1 MKLRK
6 RFPTDVYNETN
17 ADIDIFKNIYDGVIY
32 YKDRYGNLVP
42 IFQGEASIYVQDG
55 TLTGNRT
62 LTGAGFYLDFLG
74 VSRFLVNASG
84 DITSTAGGNINL
96 NPGGEVVVADTK
108 SISFDNPTGPVTALK
123 VRSNPGTF
131 IEFDNVLV
139 GSPPSKVKI
148 SGADGI
154 EILNGGG
161 ITTIENNLA
170 YYSGTGNSIANI
182 TADLNP
188 KVIPTR
194 EWVNNAISLVP
205 TLYSFNSSLQNDRF
219 VAGAGRTLTFGP
231 GGGALEAFTVDTTGA
246 TLGPGK
252 ALLLTGDLPVNI
264 ESNDEVL
271 ISANQGIKLEA
282 TNVEAEIK
290 GINTDVL
297 IENVTSGNIYI
308 GSSGAGTGLVQIRKP
323 FRYTGSTPG
332 ANYLLQ
338 SNASGDATWQPVSTA
353 APSLYTGS
361 GTVPTTTIATLT
373 DNLEFA
379 GGNVGIG
386 VAPSGAYALN
396 AGGTKLSALNING
409 AYSFPTAVGVPDTGK
424 ALVYNGAG
432 ALIFDTVGVSTA
444 NTIWVSKD
452 GNDGTGQRG
461 RQDKPFLT
469 ILAAVG
475 AAGITAGDT
484 IMVRP
489 GSYTETGTVTIPQ
502 GVSLEG
508 QGGYEV
514 TTITGNGTNT
524 VIVLSQD
531 SAISDFTITIPNSA
545 NYGVEYAGGA
555 GTVAGLRFLKFNGSG
570 NSGSSGIANT
580 GQGKIIGLEIRYGSG
595 DLGNL
600 LLCTDGILACQAIH
614 VPGSG
619 TIQRVAKVTGPSSAG
634 NRGRLQLLDLN
645 AGNPN
650 VEYAVE
656 IGNDA
661 VAVLIS
667 LNLFNIKNGL
677 LISGNTAQTDALGGK
692 IQTTSTITPASY
704 PASLAGVQ
712 GFAVVVAPGLD
723 LASAKTK
730 IDALLEPN
738 FLWDQSIS
746 PNAAAS
752 EFSVNLTQSGSG
764 IRDAALRTFGSDILN
779 GFPEKGSQF
788 CTGEGGANATF
799 NRVFQLDASGNY
811 LADITTDAADNT
823 AGTFTFPLAPGIAN
837 DDQSICFCTTRRDV
851 NSILLKHW
859 GIVMDVATNGTVT
872 GPSSPANANYVF
884 EIYTGTA
891 VYNNTWTI
899 IGSMSTSVL
908 EQYRYANEHFRRANS
923 KEEIRFGIDDTTTW
937 TTTTINSVQGYY
949 ARVRVDRS
957 NATTAFPT
965 FNQLKIT
972 PSFVQF
978 SEKGQQ
984 SFHGLSQ
991 YRKTLFGAGNTWG
1004 LGNGVTDTSVVV
1016 ASTSWTQDN
1025 TNSRANGTGDYMTF
1039 QFAVPGGLSTAHP
1052 VKFKVIYS
1060 TIAGSTLTNVGM
1072 NLRVAPQE
1080 IIGNL
1085 VADPA
1090 GAIVPVPRTEPNT
1103 TGYNTA
1109 APQLVNFPDAPIY
1122 PEKLRVQE
1130 FDGYDISSYYE
1141 DDLLIIQL
1149 ELVDGVTGPT
1159 LNNLRPFD
1167 LWAIVIEGVSFTNGI
1182 NL

>member
-1 MKLRK
+1 MSLIPKI
-6 RFPTDVYNETN
+6 FPRQARNETQ
-17 ADIDIFKNIYDGVIY
+17 ARIEIFKNSYDGIIY
-32 YKDRYGNLVP
+32 YKDRYGNLIP
-42 IFQGEASIYVQDG
+42 IFQGEASIYTQDG
-55 TLTGNRT
+55 TLTGDRL
-62 LTGAGFYLDFLG
+62 LTGANHFLHFKG
-74 VSRFLVNASG
+74 LSNFTVDTAS
-84 DITSTAGGNINL
+84 NINL
-96 NPGGEVVVADTK
+96 DPGGEVVVSNNK
-108 SISFDNPTGPVTALK
+108 SISFDNPTGSVTALK
-123 VRSNPGTF
+123 VRSSISTYLSFENTGVGT
-131 IEFDNVLV
+131 
-139 GSPPSKVKI
+139 SPTKVRL
-148 SGADGI
+148 SGVDGI
-154 EILNGGG
+154 ELYNNSGKTI
-161 ITTIENNLA
+161 IENNLA

-188 KVIPTR
+188 KVIPSR

-205 TLYSFNSSLQNDRF
+205 TLYSFNSSLQNNRF

-231 GGGALEAFTVDTTGA
+231 GGGALESFTVDTTGA
-246 TLGPGK
+246 TLGAGK
-252 ALLLTGDLPVNI
+252 ALLLTGDLPVTI
-264 ESNDEVL
+264 DSNDEVL

-308 GSSGAGTGLVQIRKP
+308 GSSGVGTGLVQIRKP
-323 FRYTGSTPG
+323 FKYTGSTPG
-332 ANYLLQ
+332 TGYLLQ

-361 GTVPTTTIATLT
+361 GTVPTTTVATLT

-396 AGGTKLSALNING
+396 AGGTKLSALNINS
-409 AYSFPTAVGVPDTGK
+409 AYSFPTTVAPADNGK
-424 ALVYNGAG
+424 ALIYDSGSGNLVFQNSSVFTGK
-432 ALIFDTVGVSTA
+432 
-444 NTIWVSKD
+444 TIWVDSVN
-452 GNDGTGQRG
+452 GNDGTGLRG
-461 RQDKPFLT
+461 RQDLPFLT
-469 ILAAVG
+469 ILAAIG

-489 GSYTETGTVTIPQ
+489 GSYTETGTITIPQ

-524 VIVLSQD
+524 VITLSQD
-531 SAISDFTITIPNSA
+531 SALSDFTITIPNSA

-570 NSGSSGIANT
+570 NPGSSGIANT

-645 AGNPN
+645 VGNPN

-692 IQTTSTITPASY
+692 IQTSSTITPASY
-704 PASLAGVQ
+704 PASLVGVQ
-712 GFAVVVAPGLD
+712 GFAVVVAPGLN

-738 FLWDQSIS
+738 FLWDQTVT

-752 EFSVNLTQSGSG
+752 EFSVTLTQSGSG
-764 IRDAALRTFGSDILN
+764 TRNAALRTFGSEIIN
-779 GFPEKGSQF
+779 GFPEKGSGLS
-788 CTGEGGANATF
+788 TGEGGANATF
-799 NRVFQLDASGNY
+799 NRVFQLNTAGNY

-823 AGTFTFPLAPGIAN
+823 ASTFTWGLAAAPAN
-837 DDQSICFCTTRRDV
+837 DNQSICFCTTRRDV
-851 NSILLKHW
+851 NNNLLKHW
-859 GIVMDVATNGTVT
+859 GLIMDVATNGVKA
-872 GPSSPANANYVF
+872 GPASPADADYIF
-884 EIYTGTA
+884 EIYTGAAT
-891 VYNNTWTI
+891 YNPASWTS
-899 IGSMSTSVL
+899 IGAMSTSEE
-908 EQYRYANEHFRRANS
+908 EQYRYANNHFLRANNV
-923 KEEIRFGIDDTTTW
+923 EEIRFGIDNTTTW
-937 TTTTINSVQGYY
+937 NTTTINSVEGYY
-949 ARVRVDRS
+949 ARIRVRT
-957 NATTAFPT
+957 NTTSTYPT

-978 SEKGQQ
+978 NDKGQQ
-984 SFHGLSQ
+984 QFHGLSQ

-1004 LGNGVTDTSVVV
+1004 LGNGVTDTSVDV

-1025 TNSRANGTGDYMTF
+1025 TNSRANGTGDYITF

-1060 TIAGSTLTNVGM
+1060 TTAGSALTNIGM

-1080 IIGNL
+1080 IVGNL

-1090 GAIVPVPRTEPNT
+1090 GGIVPTARTEPNT
-1103 TGYNTA
+1103 TGYNSI
-1109 APQLVNFPDAPIY
+1109 APQLVNFPDASIY

-1149 ELVDGVTGPT
+1149 ELLDGVTGPT
-1159 LNNLRPFD
+1159 LNNARPFD

>member
-1 MKLRK
+1 MSLIPKI
-6 RFPTDVYNETN
+6 FPRQARNETQ
-17 ADIDIFKNIYDGVIY
+17 ARIEIFKNSYDGVLY
-32 YKDRYGNLVP
+32 YKDRYGNLIP
-42 IFQGEASIYVQDG
+42 IAQGDTTIYSIDG
-55 TLTGNRT
+55 TLTGDRL
-62 LTGAGFYLDFLG
+62 LTGANNFLHFKG
-74 VSRFLVNASG
+74 LSEFTV
-84 DITSTAGGNINL
+84 DTAANINL
-96 NPGGEVVVADTK
+96 GPGGEVLVANTK
-108 SISFDNPTGPVTALK
+108 SISFDNPTGSVTALK
-123 VRSNPGTF
+123 VRSSVSTYLSFENTGVGT
-131 IEFDNVLV
+131 
-139 GSPPSKVKI
+139 PPTKVRL
-148 SGADGI
+148 SGVDGI
-154 EILNGGG
+154 ELYNNSGKTI
-161 ITTIENNLA
+161 IENNLA
-170 YYSGTGNSIANI
+170 YYSGTGNSVANI

-188 KVIPTR
+188 KVIPSR
-194 EWVNNAISLVP
+194 EWVNNAISLTP
-205 TLYSFNSSLQNDRF
+205 TIYTTDGSLTGN
-219 VAGAGRTLTFGP
+219 RT
-231 GGGALEAFTVDTTGA
+231 V
-246 TLGPGK
+246 TLG
-252 ALLLTGDLPVNI
+252 AFDLIFDGDGVNPPMLYLDA
-264 ESNDEVL
+264 S
-271 ISANQGIKLEA
+271 
-282 TNVEAEIK
+282 
-290 GINTDVL
+290 TD
-297 IENVTSGNIYI
+297 
-308 GSSGAGTGLVQIRKP
+308 
-323 FRYTGSTPG
+323 
-332 ANYLLQ
+332 
-338 SNASGDATWQPVSTA
+338 
-353 APSLYTGS
+353 
-361 GTVPTTTIATLT
+361 
-373 DNLEFA
+373 
-379 GGNVGIG
+379 NVGIG
-386 VAPSGAYALN
+386 AAPGAYRLDVSGDQRITGALTLGTPLAIANGGTGQITPQLATNALTRVGLATNEHVLTKDTGTGDAVWKAATGAASSIYTASGTIPTTTVATVTDTLNFNGGRVGINVAPGLYDFQVAGTQGASVS
-396 AGGTKLSALNING
+396 KLNINS
-409 AYSFPTAVGVPDTGK
+409 AYSFPTTVAPADNGK
-424 ALVYNGAG
+424 ALTYDSGSGNLVFQAIT
-432 ALIFDTVGVSTA
+432 ASVSTGK
-444 NTIWVSKD
+444 TIWVDSVN
-452 GNDGTGQRG
+452 GNDGTGLRG
-461 RQDKPFLT
+461 RQDLPFLT
-469 ILAAVG
+469 ILAAIG

-619 TIQRVAKVTGPSSAG
+619 TVQRVAKVTGPSSAG

-692 IQTTSTITPASY
+692 IQTSSTLNTASY
-704 PASLAGVQ
+704 PASLAGVE
-712 GFAVVVAPGLD
+712 GFAVVVSPGLN

-738 FLWDQSIS
+738 FLWDQTVS

-752 EFSVNLTQSGSG
+752 EFSVTLTQSGSG
-764 IRDAALRTFGSDILN
+764 IRDAALRTFGSEIVN
-779 GFPEKGSQF
+779 GFPEKGSGF
-788 CTGEGGANATF
+788 STGEGGANATF
-799 NRVFQLDASGNY
+799 NRVFQLDTAGNY

-823 AGTFTFPLAPGIAN
+823 ASTFTWGLAAAPAN
-837 DDQSICFCTTRRDV
+837 DNQSICFCTNRRDI
-851 NSILLKHW
+851 NNNLLKHW
-859 GIVMDVATNGTVT
+859 GLIMDVATNGVKA
-872 GPSSPANANYVF
+872 GPASPADADYIF
-884 EIYTGTA
+884 EIYTGAAT
-891 VYNNTWTI
+891 YNPASWTTI
-899 IGSMSTSVL
+899 RAMSTSEE
-908 EQYRYANEHFRRANS
+908 EQYRYANNHFLRANNV
-923 KEEIRFGIDDTTTW
+923 EEIRFGIDNTTTW
-937 TTTTINSVQGYY
+937 NTTTINSVEGYY
-949 ARVRVDRS
+949 ARIRVRT
-957 NATTAFPT
+957 NTTSTYPT

-978 SEKGQQ
+978 NSKGQQ
-984 SFHGLSQ
+984 QFHGLSQ
-991 YRKTLFGAGNTWG
+991 YRKTLFGSGNTWG
-1004 LGNGVTDTSVVV
+1004 LGNGVTDTTVVV
-1016 ASTSWTQDN
+1016 ASTGWTQDN
-1025 TNSRANGTGDYMTF
+1025 PDSRVNGTGDYMTF

-1060 TIAGSTLTNVGM
+1060 TIVGSALTNVGM

-1080 IIGNL
+1080 IVGNL

-1090 GAIVPVPRTEPNT
+1090 GGITPTARTEPNT
-1103 TGYNTA
+1103 TGYNTT

-1149 ELVDGVTGPT
+1149 ELVNAATGPT
-1159 LNNLRPFD
+1159 LNNARPFD

>member
-1 MKLRK
+1 MSLIPKI
-6 RFPTDVYNETN
+6 FPRQARNETQ
-17 ADIDIFKNIYDGVIY
+17 ARIEIFKNSYEGIIY
-32 YKDRYGNLVP
+32 YKDRYGNLIP
-42 IFQGEASIYVQDG
+42 IFQGEASIYTQDG
-55 TLTGNRT
+55 TLTGDRL
-62 LTGAGFYLDFLG
+62 LTGANHFLHFKG
-74 VSRFLVNASG
+74 LSNFTVDTAS
-84 DITSTAGGNINL
+84 NINL
-96 NPGGEVVVADTK
+96 DPGGEVVVSNNK
-108 SISFDNPTGPVTALK
+108 SISFDNPTGSVTALK
-123 VRSNPGTF
+123 VRSSISTYLSFENTGVGT
-131 IEFDNVLV
+131 
-139 GSPPSKVKI
+139 SPTKVRL
-148 SGADGI
+148 SGVDGI
-154 EILNGGG
+154 ELYNNSGKTI
-161 ITTIENNLA
+161 IENNLA

-188 KVIPTR
+188 KVIPSR

-205 TLYSFNSSLQNDRF
+205 TLYSFNSSLQNNRF

-231 GGGALEAFTVDTTGA
+231 GGGALESFTVDTTGA
-246 TLGPGK
+246 TLGAGK
-252 ALLLTGDLPVNI
+252 ALLLTGDLPVTI
-264 ESNDEVL
+264 DSNDEVL

-308 GSSGAGTGLVQIRKP
+308 GSSGAGTGLVEIRKP
-323 FRYTGSTPG
+323 FRYTGATPN

-373 DNLEFA
+373 DTLEFA
-379 GGNVGIG
+379 TPMGGYVQINDLSINNAYRFPTL
-386 VAPSGAYALN
+386 VAPA
-396 AGGTKLSALNING
+396 
-409 AYSFPTAVGVPDTGK
+409 DTGK

-712 GFAVVVAPGLD
+712 GFAVVVAPGLN
-723 LASAKTK
+723 LASGKTR

-764 IRDAALRTFGSDILN
+764 IRDAALRTFGADILN

-799 NRVFQLDASGNY
+799 NKVFQLDASGNY

-823 AGTFTFPLAPGIAN
+823 TGTFTFPLAPGIAN

-851 NSILLKHW
+851 NSVLLKHW

-872 GPSSPANANYVF
+872 GPASPANATYVF

-899 IGSMSTSVL
+899 VGSMSTSVL
-908 EQYRYANEHFRRANS
+908 EQYRYANEHFRRADS
-923 KEEIRFGIDDTTTW
+923 KEEIRFGIDNTTTW

-978 SEKGQQ
+978 SDKGQQ

-1060 TIAGSTLTNVGM
+1060 TIAGSALTNVGM

-1090 GAIVPVPRTEPNT
+1090 GTITPVPRTEPNT

-1109 APQLVNFPDAPIY
+1109 APQLVNFPDALIY

-1149 ELVDGVTGPT
+1149 EVVDGVTGPT
-1159 LNNLRPFD
+1159 LSNVRPFD

>member
-55 TLTGNRT
+55 TLTEDRT

-170 YYSGTGNSIANI
+170 YYSGTGNSITNI
-182 TADLNP
+182 TSDPNP

-252 ALLLTGDLPVNI
+252 ALLLTD
-264 ESNDEVL
+264 
-271 ISANQGIKLEA
+271 QGIKLEA

-308 GSSGAGTGLVQIRKP
+308 GSSGAGTGLVEIRKP
-323 FRYTGSTPG
+323 FRYTGATPN

-373 DNLEFA
+373 DTLEFA
-379 GGNVGIG
+379 TPMGGYVQINDLSINNAYRFPTL
-386 VAPSGAYALN
+386 VAPA
-396 AGGTKLSALNING
+396 
-409 AYSFPTAVGVPDTGK
+409 DTGK

-712 GFAVVVAPGLD
+712 GFAVVVAPGLN
-723 LASAKTK
+723 LASGKTR

-764 IRDAALRTFGSDILN
+764 IRDAALRTFGADILN

-799 NRVFQLDASGNY
+799 NKVFQLDASGNY

-823 AGTFTFPLAPGIAN
+823 TGTFTFPLAPGIAN

-851 NSILLKHW
+851 NSVLLKHW

-872 GPSSPANANYVF
+872 GPASPANATYVF

-899 IGSMSTSVL
+899 VGSMSTSVL
-908 EQYRYANEHFRRANS
+908 EQYRYANEHFRRADS
-923 KEEIRFGIDDTTTW
+923 KEEIRFGIDNTTTW

-978 SEKGQQ
+978 SDKGQQ

-991 YRKTLFGAGNTWG
+991 YRKTLFGVLPLQVG
-1004 LGNGVTDTSVVV
+1004 L
-1016 ASTSWTQDN
+1016 
-1025 TNSRANGTGDYMTF
+1025 
-1039 QFAVPGGLSTAHP
+1039 
-1052 VKFKVIYS
+1052 K
-1060 TIAGSTLTNVGM
+1060 
-1072 NLRVAPQE
+1072 
-1080 IIGNL
+1080 
-1085 VADPA
+1085 
-1090 GAIVPVPRTEPNT
+1090 
-1103 TGYNTA
+1103 
-1109 APQLVNFPDAPIY
+1109 
-1122 PEKLRVQE
+1122 
-1130 FDGYDISSYYE
+1130 
-1141 DDLLIIQL
+1141 IIQTV
-1149 ELVDGVTGPT
+1149 ELMV
-1159 LNNLRPFD
+1159 L
-1167 LWAIVIEGVSFTNGI
+1167 GI
-1182 NL
+1182 I

>member
-1 MKLRK
+1 MSLIPKI
-6 RFPTDVYNETN
+6 FPRQARNETQ
-17 ADIDIFKNIYDGVIY
+17 ARIEIFKNSYDGIIY
-32 YKDRYGNLVP
+32 YKDRYGNLIP
-42 IFQGEASIYVQDG
+42 IFQGEASIYTQDG
-55 TLTGNRT
+55 TLTGNRL
-62 LTGAGFYLDFLG
+62 LTGANHFLHFKG
-74 VSRFLVNASG
+74 LSEFTVDTAS
-84 DITSTAGGNINL
+84 NINL
-96 NPGGEVVVADTK
+96 GPGGEVVVSNNK
-108 SISFDNPTGPVTALK
+108 SISFDNPTGSVTALK
-123 VRSNPGTF
+123 VRSSVSTYLSFENTSVGT
-131 IEFDNVLV
+131 
-139 GSPPSKVKI
+139 PPSKVRL
-148 SGADGI
+148 SGVDGI
-154 EILNGGG
+154 ELYNNSGKTI
-161 ITTIENNLA
+161 IENNLA

-188 KVIPTR
+188 KVIPSR

-205 TLYSFNSSLQNDRF
+205 TIYTTDGSLTGN
-219 VAGAGRTLTFGP
+219 RT
-231 GGGALEAFTVDTTGA
+231 V
-246 TLGPGK
+246 TLG
-252 ALLLTGDLPVNI
+252 AFDLIFDGDGVNPPM
-264 ESNDEVL
+264 L
-271 ISANQGIKLEA
+271 
-282 TNVEAEIK
+282 
-290 GINTDVL
+290 
-297 IENVTSGNIYI
+297 
-308 GSSGAGTGLVQIRKP
+308 
-323 FRYTGSTPG
+323 
-332 ANYLLQ
+332 YLD
-338 SNASGDATWQPVSTA
+338 ASVD
-353 APSLYTGS
+353 
-361 GTVPTTTIATLT
+361 
-373 DNLEFA
+373 
-379 GGNVGIG
+379 NVGIG
-386 VAPSGAYALN
+386 AAPGAYRLDVSGDQRITGALTLGTPLDIANGGTGQITPQLATNALTRVGAATNEHVLTKDTGTGDAVWKAATGAASSIYTASGTIPTTTVATVTDTVNFSGGRVGINVAPGVYDFQVAGTNGASVS
-396 AGGTKLSALNING
+396 KLNINS
-409 AYSFPTAVGVPDTGK
+409 AYSFPTTVAPADNGK
-424 ALVYNGAG
+424 ALIYDSGSGNLVFQNSSVVTGK
-432 ALIFDTVGVSTA
+432 
-444 NTIWVSKD
+444 TIWVDSVN
-452 GNDGTGQRG
+452 GNDGTGLRG
-461 RQDKPFLT
+461 RQDLPFLT

-484 IMVRP
+484 IIVRP
-489 GSYTETGTVTIPQ
+489 GSYTETGTIIIPQ

-524 VIVLSQD
+524 VITLSQD
-531 SAISDFTITIPNSA
+531 SALSDFTITIPNSA

-570 NSGSSGIANT
+570 NPGSSGIANT

-692 IQTTSTITPASY
+692 IQTSSTITPASY
-704 PASLAGVQ
+704 PASLVGVQ
-712 GFAVVVAPGLD
+712 GFAVVVAPGLN

-738 FLWDQSIS
+738 FLWDQTVT

-752 EFSVNLTQSGSG
+752 EFSVTLTQSGSG
-764 IRDAALRTFGSDILN
+764 TRDAALRTFGSEIIN
-779 GFPEKGSQF
+779 GFPEKGSRLS
-788 CTGEGGANATF
+788 TGEGGANATF
-799 NRVFQLDASGNY
+799 NRVFQLNTAGNY
-811 LADITTDAADNT
+811 LADVTTNAADNT
-823 AGTFTFPLAPGIAN
+823 ASTFTWGLAAAPAN
-837 DDQSICFCTTRRDV
+837 DNQSICFCTTRRDV
-851 NSILLKHW
+851 NNNLLKHW
-859 GIVMDVATNGTVT
+859 GLIMDVATNGVKA
-872 GPSSPANANYVF
+872 GPASPADADYIF
-884 EIYTGTA
+884 EIYTGAAT
-891 VYNNTWTI
+891 YNPASWTS
-899 IGSMSTSVL
+899 IGSMSTSEE
-908 EQYRYANEHFRRANS
+908 EQYRYANNHFLRANNV
-923 KEEIRFGIDDTTTW
+923 EEIRFGIDNTTTW
-937 TTTTINSVQGYY
+937 NTTTINSVEGYY
-949 ARVRVDRS
+949 ARIRVRT
-957 NATTAFPT
+957 NTTSTYPT

-978 SEKGQQ
+978 NDKGQQ
-984 SFHGLSQ
+984 QFHGLSQ

-1004 LGNGVTDTSVVV
+1004 LGNGVTDTSVDV

-1025 TNSRANGTGDYMTF
+1025 TNSRANGTGDYITF

-1060 TIAGSTLTNVGM
+1060 TTAGAALTNVGM

-1080 IIGNL
+1080 IVGNL

-1090 GAIVPVPRTEPNT
+1090 GGIVPTARTEPNT
-1103 TGYNTA
+1103 TGYNSI
-1109 APQLVNFPDAPIY
+1109 APQLVNFPDASIY

-1149 ELVDGVTGPT
+1149 ELLDGVTGPT
-1159 LNNLRPFD
+1159 LNNARPFD